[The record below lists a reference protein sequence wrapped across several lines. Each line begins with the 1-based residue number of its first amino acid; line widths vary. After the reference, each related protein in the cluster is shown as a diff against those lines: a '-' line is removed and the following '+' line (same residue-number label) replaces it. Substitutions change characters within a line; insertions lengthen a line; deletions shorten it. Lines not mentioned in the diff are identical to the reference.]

1 MEGYNMKVTFSLI
14 IQVCLIYT
22 LIQLFTGC
30 AAKSPLIQASAK
42 GDYQAVQKLIDGGA
56 NINEPDSR
64 GYNALFYA
72 IEYGQLEVVKS
83 LISKGANLESKDSL
97 GMTPLVFAAY
107 YGYNSPN
114 AANIIKL
121 LIKSGADINAKSPY
135 GETILDLALSSAQG
149 DIVDDLIKARNI
161 NLWIPEAGKARIF
174 FVCSDLYDYIS
185 VTVGKQT
192 KQLNQNRNAGV
203 AFIDVDSGMHVI
215 DANHSSK
222 YVSKDR
228 SSIDVIAGQTYY
240 FKVTQNMRNRI
251 VGYALVVPSTLVDQV
266 TSTPFPIT
274 PLKESEAK
282 QEIKEI
288 LKAKEIK

>member
-1 MEGYNMKVTFSLI
+1 MKHRNYFFAFI
-14 IQVCLIYT
+14 IAIFF
-22 LIQLFTGC
+22 IISGC
-30 AAKSPLIQASAK
+30 ASTTPLIKASK
-42 GDYQAVQKLIDGGA
+42 EGDSLAVQKLIDGGA

-72 IEYGQLEVVKS
+72 VEYGQLEVMKT
-83 LISKGANLESKDSL
+83 LISKGANLESKDLL
-97 GMTPLVFAAY
+97 GNTPLVFAAY

-149 DIVDDLIKARNI
+149 DIVDDLIRVRNI
-161 NLWIPEAGKARIF
+161 NLWTPEAGKARIF
-174 FVCSDLYDYIS
+174 FICGDLYDHIS

-192 KQLNQNRNAGV
+192 KLLNQHSNSGV
-203 AFIDVDSGMHVI
+203 AFIDVDSGNHII

-222 YVSKDR
+222 YVSKNR
-228 SSIDVIAGQTYY
+228 TSIDVIAGQIY
-240 FKVTQNMRNRI
+240 FFEVTQNMRNRI
-251 VGYALVVPSTLVDQV
+251 VGYALVIPSTLVDQV

-282 QEIKEI
+282 QEIKKI
-288 LKAKEIK
+288 LKSKEL